1 MTSNRASAYKRVIQT
16 LRDIGPAKLWP
27 AEVACIRE
35 AADAL
40 LFCGDLAADE
50 DAREGL
56 ASVMALGD
64 HLVDAERWT
73 PERVQRLVDDVWW
86 CGPREGLLV
95 PIAA

>member
-1 MTSNRASAYKRVIQT
+1 MTSIRASAYKRVIQT

-40 LFCGDLAADE
+40 LFCRDLADE
-50 DAREGL
+50 DAKEAV

-73 PERVQRLVDDVWW
+73 AERVQRLVDDVWW
-86 CGPREGLLV
+86 CGPREGLRIPV
-95 PIAA
+95 AA